1 MDSGA
6 FTNGARPIAA
16 TVPGARHPGQAGG
29 RCSRRDSHGMT
40 DVSLTTGPG
49 TWSAGQFWLSQVPG
63 SGQTPTASAAS
74 RYGSAV
80 VIANLEALIGA
91 ADAGATQ
98 VRGPEVPVVVRET
111 SMLRQRALDR
121 LASLKKDGE

>member
-1 MDSGA
+1 MS
-6 FTNGARPIAA
+6 NE
-16 TVPGARHPGQAGG
+16 
-29 RCSRRDSHGMT
+29 
-40 DVSLTTGPG
+40 
-49 TWSAGQFWLSQVPG
+49 SQ
-63 SGQTPTASAAS
+63 
-74 RYGSAV
+74 RGSAV

-121 LASLKKDGE
+121 LAALKKDGE